1 MKKLF
6 IAVISMAALAS
17 CTQEDIVIN
26 NANNAIAFDNAFVS
40 TTTKAI
46 DPSITTDSIDNFQ
59 VWGNTKGDHLNSVV
73 VPIFKNETVS
83 KVSSGDWTYDV
94 NKTQYWIDGNKY
106 NFAAVKNGNVTE
118 LADGLPKTINYSL
131 TGTTPGPDLL
141 YATYACEATATGNPK
156 VAFTFAHLLSKAV
169 FTFKN
174 TTPAAQVGATQ
185 PANIYK
191 VTNICVSGLAAG
203 ADYVITN
210 GVGAWENYIY
220 SDREEYFG
228 DIVAATETEVK
239 SAAEIREKESGKSN
253 YERLLIPGTHN
264 VTITCKITLYN
275 GYVDNTRIVDV
286 IDYSKTVS
294 LTFHKG
300 VAYNL
305 ILKAGLQQSIE
316 FKVVKVENW
325 NNPYE
330 NVNTP
335 EQGHDNTPN
344 A

>member
-40 TTTKAI
+40 ATTKAI

-59 VWGNTKGDHLNSVV
+59 VWGNTQGDHDNDAPV
-73 VPIFKNETVS
+73 VPIFNNETVS
-83 KVSSGDWTYDV
+83 KASSGDWTYDV
-94 NKTQYWIDGNKY
+94 NKTQYWIDGNTY

-174 TTPAAQVGATQ
+174 TTTDAKDG

-191 VTNICVSGLAAG
+191 VTNIRVSGLDAG
-203 ADYVITN
+203 ADYVIEN
-210 GVGAWENYIY
+210 GVGAWTNNTN

-228 DIVAATETEVK
+228 DIVGADETAVTY
-239 SAAEIREKESGKSN
+239 AAEIKEQESGKSN
-253 YERLLIPGTHN
+253 YERLLIPGTHD
-264 VTITCKITLYN
+264 VRITCKITLYN
-275 GYVDNTRIVDV
+275 DYVDNSRIVDV
-286 IDYSKTVS
+286 IDYDNTVT
-294 LTFHKG
+294 LTFEKG

-316 FKVVKVENW
+316 FKVVKVKDW
-325 NNPYE
+325 NNPYD
-330 NVNTP
+330 NVNNIP
-335 EQGHDNTPN
+335 VQGHDNN
-344 A
+344 

>member
-59 VWGNTKGDHLNSVV
+59 VWGNTQGDHTNAPV

-83 KVSSGDWTYDV
+83 NASGVWAYDV
-94 NKTQYWIDGNKY
+94 KKTQYWIDGNTY
-106 NFAAVKNGNVTE
+106 NFAAVVNGVVNDAE
-118 LADGLPKTINYSL
+118 LVNGLPQTIHYTAGN
-131 TGTTPGPDLL
+131 GDLL
-141 YATYACEATATGNPK
+141 YATASNIEGKATGNSK

-169 FTFKN
+169 FSFQN
-174 TTPAAQVGATQ
+174 TTPAAAAGSTQ

-191 VTNICVSGLAAG
+191 VTDVKISGLAKDAVY
-203 ADYVITN
+203 DVTN
-210 GVGAWENYIY
+210 GWELYNGNHTA
-220 SDREEYFG
+220 SFG
-228 DIVAATETEVK
+228 NIVDSNETDKTATDAK
-239 SAAEIREKESGKSN
+239 EILELQWGKSLN
-253 YERLLIPGTHN
+253 ECLLIPGTHN
-264 VTITCKITLYN
+264 VTITCTITLYN
-275 GYVDNTRIVDV
+275 GSVADNRIVD
-286 IDYSKTVS
+286 IINYNKTVQ

-316 FKVVKVENW
+316 FEVEKVENW
-325 NNPYE
+325 NDPYID
-330 NVNTP
+330 VNTP
-335 EQGHDNTPN
+335 AQGHDN
-344 A
+344 